1 MARVT
6 SLTLGEHFN
15 QFVSDMLQSGRYGNS
30 SEVVRDALRLMEARE
45 QRIKNVREMVLAGL
59 NSPVSENSM
68 DDIFERAVRDVDN
81 AKI

>member
-15 QFVSDMLQSGRYGNS
+15 KFVSDMLQSGRYGNS

-45 QRIKNVREMVLAGL
+45 QRIKNVREMVQAGL
-59 NSPVSENSM
+59 DSSVSNNSM
-68 DDIFERAVRDVDN
+68 DDIFDRAVKDLN
-81 AKI
+81 EKI